1 MEIFPKEIK
10 SKKYQYSLFIC
21 DCMLQII
28 LLTQNYDHALP
39 HDKGFS
45 CLISE

>member
-1 MEIFPKEIK
+1 MEIFPKEVK
-10 SKKYQYSLFIC
+10 SKKYQHSLFIC
-21 DCMLQII
+21 NCMLQII
-28 LLTQNYDHALP
+28 LLTQKYHRALP